1 MGSWGKI
8 LMLPII
14 ALILLGSGSMVLAA
28 DKDVINYR
36 QNIMKS
42 IGANAG
48 ALGAIMQNK
57 VSHAENLALHA
68 EAISIGAQ
76 AALKAFEDEVV
87 GGTAKAEVWENWKDF
102 SDRFNALAIGAA
114 AVAEAAREGGMAA
127 AGPKLGA
134 MLVCKACH
142 DIYRTK

>member
-1 MGSWGKI
+1 MRFWGKV
-8 LMLPII
+8 
-14 ALILLGSGSMVLAA
+14 LLAPVITLVLLWPASKVLAA

-36 QNIMKS
+36 QNVMKS

-57 VSHAENLALHA
+57 VAHAENLALHA

-76 AALKAFEDEVV
+76 AALRAFEDEVV
-87 GGTAKAEVWENWKDF
+87 GGTAKADIWENWQDF
-102 SDRFNALAIGAA
+102 SDRFNALATAAA

-134 MLVCKACH
+134 MLICKACH
-142 DIYRTK
+142 DDYRTE